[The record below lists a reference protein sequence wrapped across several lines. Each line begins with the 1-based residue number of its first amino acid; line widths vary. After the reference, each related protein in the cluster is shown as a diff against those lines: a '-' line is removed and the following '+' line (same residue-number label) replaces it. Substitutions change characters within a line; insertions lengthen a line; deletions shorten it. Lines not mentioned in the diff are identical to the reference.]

1 MRENTNKTI
10 FVNSV
15 VLYVKMIITVISAV
29 FTTRFALQALGVV
42 DYGLYALLGGI
53 ISFIVIFNTI
63 MIRSSQR
70 FIAVAIGKGDI
81 KDANLQFNVNLV
93 IHILIAVAT
102 FLIAYPV
109 GGWYI
114 YRFVNYEGDISNAL
128 MVFNISVTASVL
140 TFVGVPYNALLLAKE
155 KFVVF
160 SCIDIISQLCKLLM
174 AYLLTIYFED
184 KLFVYTCSLAL
195 LTLLPYVIYIIYCHR
210 HYYEIVKW
218 KLVRE
223 YKRYKEVLSFS
234 LWVSIGAIAIIGKNQ
249 GAALLVNMF
258 FNTVM
263 NTALGIA
270 NTIGAFI
277 NMFAQNVTQPMAPQ
291 ITKSYAASNYDR
303 MDQLLLMSTKYAF
316 LLMLLASSPFL
327 IAPDWILQLWLGQ
340 VPPYASAFL
349 TLMIIDCL
357 IMSLNEGISNAIF
370 ASGKIK
376 SYQIFTSLLNV
387 LSICIGY
394 VVLKGGS
401 PAYYLLVVYILFTVA
416 RVVVIQ
422 IIMHRVLNYDNRKI
436 ILRSYKPSL
445 TVAALFV
452 PMVCLDIYINSFVK
466 QLVCISYLLVIIFLI
481 GLNRSERLF
490 ILNRVR
496 NYFIGI
502 DHQ

>member
-1 MRENTNKTI
+1 MRENTNKAI

-81 KDANLQFNVNLV
+81 IDANLQFNVNLV
-93 IHILIAVAT
+93 IHILIAVVT

-109 GGWYI
+109 GRWYI
-114 YRFVNYEGDISNAL
+114 HGFVNYDGDISNAL

-160 SCIDIISQLCKLLM
+160 SGIDIISQLCKLLM

-195 LTLLPYVIYIIYCHR
+195 LTLLPYVVFIIYCHR
-210 HYYEIVKW
+210 YYYEIVKW
-218 KLVRE
+218 KLVRDI
-223 YKRYKEVLSFS
+223 KRYKEVLSFS
-234 LWVSIGAIAIIGKNQ
+234 LWVSIGAIAMIGKNQ

-291 ITKSYAASNYDR
+291 ITKSYAANNYER

-327 IAPDWILQLWLGQ
+327 IDPDWILQLWLGQ
-340 VPPYASAFL
+340 VPPYASVFL
-349 TLMIIDCL
+349 TLMIVDCL
-357 IMSLNEGISNAIF
+357 VMSLNDGISNAIF

-376 SYQIFTSLLNV
+376 SYQIVTSLLNL
-387 LSICIGY
+387 LSICVGF
-394 VVLKGGS
+394 VVLYLGCA
-401 PAYYLLVVYILFTVA
+401 AYYLLVVYILFTVV
-416 RVVVIQ
+416 RVISVQ
-422 IIMHRVLNYDNRKI
+422 IILHKVLNYDNRKI
-436 ILRSYKPSL
+436 VYRSYIPSL
-445 TVAALFV
+445 TVVAFFV
-452 PMVCLDIYINSFVK
+452 PILFIKIENMHPVVRQVCYI
-466 QLVCISYLLVIIFLI
+466 CYLMALIFLI
-481 GLNRSERLF
+481 GLNSGEKS
-490 ILNRVR
+490 
-496 NYFIGI
+496 YFFSKVKSFATKI
-502 DHQ
+502 